1 MKKILLTLLLHQNQF
16 NFNKAIKLTKEIL
29 IRNGYKREEL
39 HCDLTF
45 KRNAEHFKNNN
56 YAEWI
61 LKREGIKA
69 YHDKVE
75 PYIERDI
82 SKIEVG
88 DVIIADGHVLN
99 F

>member
-1 MKKILLTLLLHQNQF
+1 MKKILLTLLLHQNQL

-39 HCDLTF
+39 PCDLTF
-45 KRNAEHFKNNN
+45 KRYAEHFKKNN